1 MKKWFLSLLAIPVLL
16 VGCNE
21 EIDTNE
27 AGSAMPQLVEVTIL
41 TEEKLHVGE
50 KVKLA
55 AQVKQGDEF
64 VEDAEEVKF
73 ELWESGKREDG
84 VMLDGVLTK
93 DGTYEVDYTFD
104 YDGVYY
110 MFAHTTARG
119 MHVMPKKEL
128 IVGSPDMSKVLDDTS
143 SNKMNHEAED
153 HGQDGDESNE
163 DSDHSG
169 H

>member
-1 MKKWFLSLLAIPVLL
+1 MKKWFFSLLAVSALL

-21 EIDTNE
+21 GLDTNE
-27 AGSAMPQLVEVTIL
+27 VGSAMPQPVEVVIL
-41 TEEKLHVGE
+41 TEEKLPVDE

-55 AQVKQGDEF
+55 AQVKQGEDL

-73 ELWESGKREDG
+73 EVWESGLREDG

-93 DGTYEVDYTFD
+93 DGIYEVEYTFD
-104 YDGVYY
+104 HDGVYY

-119 MHVMPKKEL
+119 MHIMPKIEL
-128 IVGSPDMSKVLDDTS
+128 IVGSPDMSKVLEDTS
-143 SNKMNHEAED
+143 SNSMDDEN
-153 HGQDGDESNE
+153 HGQEKDESDE
-163 DSDHSG
+163 DSDHDG